1 MAKNS
6 QVRCDPA
13 KIMNQGLNKLFLKEN
28 FREKTV
34 VSVDIDF
41 DDDDDDVVF
50 VSLLTSTSFEFRKV
64 GWRGVGITF

>member
-41 DDDDDDVVF
+41 DDDDVDVVF
-50 VSLLTSTSFEFRKV
+50 VSLLTSRRLNSERLV
-64 GWRGVGITF
+64 GGGWG